1 MGREQATKG
10 SQPPSFVALR
20 YKPMR
25 RWVWG
30 GLFLLLLL
38 AGCGRGRQDL
48 PDVAVELGIEPD
60 PPRLGPATVT
70 IVLRDAGG
78 QPISDAIVEIEGN
91 MSHAGMVPVFA
102 TASEVTPGRYE
113 GNLDFTMGGDW
124 FLLVRADLPDGRSLE
139 RKIDVPGVD
148 AVCGDTP
155 EP

>member
-1 MGREQATKG
+1 MK
-10 SQPPSFVALR
+10 
-20 YKPMR
+20 
-25 RWVWG
+25 RWGWL

-48 PDVAVELGIEPD
+48 ADVAVELGIEPD
-60 PPRLGPATVT
+60 PPRLGLATVT
-70 IVLRDAGG
+70 IVLRDADG
-78 QPISDAIVEIEGN
+78 QSISDAMVEIEGN

-102 TASEVTPGRYE
+102 TASEVSPGRYE
-113 GNLDFTMGGDW
+113 ASLDFTMGGDW
-124 FLLVRADLPDGRSLE
+124 FILVRADLPDGRSLE